1 MNTNKLMLVTLASG
15 FALALAAPA
24 FSAEKGK
31 GPCAADTEKFC
42 KDVKPGEGRVK
53 ACLQEH
59 EKDLSQACRERKAL
73 RAEKRGGNREGKAA
87 LAKDGKGGGAC
98 MRQYGKGFA
107 SGFRNGFKMRRGL
120 GQGKDG
126 KRKGTSAC
134 AADTKKLCGDVK
146 PGEGRVKA
154 CLQKNLEKLSEGCKA
169 RQEKAGERQE
179 ETKKKA

>member
-1 MNTNKLMLVTLASG
+1 MNTNKLMLITLASG

-31 GPCAADTEKFC
+31 GPCAADAAKFC

-53 ACLQEH
+53 ACLKEH
-59 EKDLSQACRERKAL
+59 EKDLSQACRDRKAL
-73 RAEKRGGNREGKAA
+73 RAEKRGGKREGARG
-87 LAKDGKGGGAC
+87 KDGKGSGAC

-107 SGFRNGFKMRRGL
+107 SGFRKGFKMRGGL
-120 GQGKDG
+120 GQGKGG
-126 KRKGTSAC
+126 KNKGARAC
-134 AADTKKLCGDVK
+134 ASDAKKLCGDVK

-169 RQEKAGERQE
+169 RQEKAGERRE
-179 ETKKKA
+179 EAKKKA